1 MRVNEIIYNRDTENG
16 TEGESGSEC
25 DNNENRSLPARHH
38 GRSPLFLF
46 HGGKK
51 SYDSISQT
59 STLELALESRVSLL
73 EKMVS
78 VA

>member
-25 DNNENRSLPARHH
+25 VNNENRSLPAGHH

-46 HGGKK
+46 HGGKN
-51 SYDSISQT
+51 SSDSISQT